1 MKRQG
6 FLFLLLT
13 AAAFGAVGSVRAA
26 SATTNFYFIASH
38 SCTNSQV
45 YGGKVLV
52 DYELANRD
60 ESHSH
65 GWYAASAEIKGTGMS
80 GVSIDVR
87 SSWRADQPLDAA
99 GKPVTRKF
107 LGWFSH
113 TSGWRMN
120 EQPTVESASE
130 KISDGLEMTVAD
142 LTEKAGHWA
151 VAGNPA
157 VIVAKYVS
165 LWDVNAIVDPA
176 EAGTVSGTNRV
187 EQGES
192 LTLTAASANAGYS
205 FAEWRLGGSVVGR
218 SPALDLSDISADATY
233 TAVFTGN
240 VYTVTLDPNG
250 GEGGPSRIAA
260 TFGCDLP
267 RLATQPE
274 RYGYA
279 FDGYYDQRDG
289 TGTRYYNAD
298 GSSAHAWD
306 KETPTSLFAAWRA
319 LDAELR
325 VVFTEHV
332 TAIWHRVGESST
344 WIKSTESTT
353 YSYPTGTK
361 YEAYAE
367 TEEGWRADYPQT
379 STMKGTVVY
388 QAVEFR
394 PVASE
399 EIVCYRVVFQDPSGT
414 FGDLTYPAVRKGT
427 VASPPS
433 NWSRR
438 GYTLS
443 WDPEIG
449 PLMSN
454 TTYNAVWTPQLYT
467 VAFEANGGSGT
478 MTNVFFLRD
487 TPSTLPSN
495 RYVRTGYRFDCW
507 TTNGVPAF
515 EDGATNLVNLAAV
528 GETLALTAAWTAN
541 RYTVVFAPNPP
552 AGATVRGTMDPQEF
566 AYDEPQALTDNAFDC
581 GELWAFN
588 GWSNTVS
595 GALYADGEPVSNLTS
610 VADGEVRLN
619 ARWKSNAGELS
630 RAMMGDGANLKWVDA
645 GNGWVPG
652 TNRAGDTC
660 AAHVGDGT
668 SQAAMSANVGSAG
681 TLVFTLDLYNEDE
694 ELRISVVGSLV
705 TKKTV
710 GQGQTVTVSVPE
722 DAQTITIA
730 SNNPQGHYDP
740 ELLRCEAYISNM
752 TWTPA
757 GSGGE
762 PTPGAMVK
770 PSAAGVKDGVFSLTI
785 PTASGTDYGVWTNAN
800 LLIDSWGLM
809 GEGDEKVKKGDGNP
823 LIFEWTIIPE
833 MPQLFFRAHEVK

>member
-6 FLFLLLT
+6 FLLLLLT

-38 SCTNSQV
+38 SCTNSRV

-65 GWYAASAEIKGTGMS
+65 GWYAASEEIKGTGMS

-192 LTLTAASANAGYS
+192 LTLTAASANEGYS

-240 VYTVTLDPNG
+240 VYTVTLDANG
-250 GEGGPSRIAA
+250 GAGGTQKVEA
-260 TFGCDLP
+260 TFGAAMPSLTAFP
-267 RLATQPE
+267 TRK
-274 RYGYA
+274 GYE
-279 FDGYYDQRDG
+279 FGGYSDSKG
-289 TGTRYYNAD
+289 TLYYNAD
-298 GSSAHAWD
+298 GTSARPWD
-306 KETPTSLFAAWRA
+306 KANTETLKANWSPA
-319 LDAELR
+319 DAKLYI
-325 VVFTEHV
+325 FFSPHI
-332 TAIWHRVGESST
+332 TAIKHRAGESLE
-344 WIKSTESTT
+344 WITSTEETH
-353 YSYPTGTK
+353 YIYPNGTK

-367 TEEGWRADYPQT
+367 TEEGWIADFRET
-379 STMKGTVVY
+379 NTKKGTVDY
-388 QAVEFR
+388 EKVEFR

-399 EIVCYRVVFQDPSGT
+399 VIVTYRVTFHDPSGT
-414 FGDLTYPAVRKGT
+414 YGDLVSPAVAKGT
-427 VASPPS
+427 TMTPP
-433 NWSRR
+433 NWAKT
-438 GYTLS
+438 GYVLS

-449 PLMSN
+449 SLSSN

-467 VAFEANGGSGT
+467 VAFEANGGIGT

-552 AGATVRGTMDPQEF
+552 AGATATGAMQPQEF
-566 AYDEPQALTDNAFDC
+566 VYDKPQALTDNAFDC

-645 GNGWVPG
+645 GNRWVPG

-660 AAHVGDGT
+660 AAHVGDGN

-681 TLVFTLDLYNEDE
+681 TLVFTLDLYNGDE
-694 ELRISVVGSLV
+694 ELRISVGGSLV

-730 SNNPQGHYDP
+730 SNNSQGHYDP

-762 PTPGAMVK
+762 PTPGEAVT
-770 PSAAGVKDGVFSLTI
+770 PTAAGVADGVFSLTI
-785 PTASGTDYGVWTNAN
+785 PTTGGAAEYGVWTNAD
-800 LLIDSWGLM
+800 LTVPVGEWGLM
-809 GEGDEKVKKGDGNP
+809 EKKEAKGAP
-823 LIFEWTIIPE
+823 LDFVLPISG
-833 MPQLFFRAHEVK
+833 MPKLFFSAHEVEYR